1 MLQETPDSGG
11 EIFTWVLSVQLS
23 MRSNAREIDIF
34 LALSCQQYRQK
45 INVSYGTFQTNLLS
59 TGKDILF
66 VFRKFAHQV
75 VDHAGAHSNHDGDE
89 DEDDDNVLGLGEVN
103 GDATTLSRTASLL
116 IPTKLAVANSVAQE
130 ALIWVKRVADRLMI
144 RWCSRMVL
152 LVTYTKCIITV
163 VKAIFTLLFPFILK
177 FVLVHRTLN
186 LSDPLPWKR
195 DREVLFS
202 VLHLLC
208 EHREPRCK
216 FWTNALCLS
225 KVPAVKEYQKDDSY
239 LGYLGFK
246 SCSQVHLGFWLTL
259 HTKCWLLLSLIP
271 RLIHKR

>member
-1 MLQETPDSGG
+1 
-11 EIFTWVLSVQLS
+11 
-23 MRSNAREIDIF
+23 MRSHAREIDTL
-34 LALSCQQYRQK
+34 LALSCQQYRK

-130 ALIWVKRVADRLMI
+130 ALIWVKRVVDRLMI

-177 FVLVHRTLN
+177 FVLVHRTLK

-225 KVPAVKEYQKDDSY
+225 KVPAVKEYQKDGSY
-239 LGYLGFK
+239 F
-246 SCSQVHLGFWLTL
+246 
-259 HTKCWLLLSLIP
+259 LLFGI
-271 RLIHKR
+271 